1 MRILLS
7 NDDGYFAPGIQA
19 LFQALEGL
27 GEIVVVAPEQ
37 NRSGASNSLT
47 LDRPLFL
54 KQAASGFYFVNGTPT
69 DCVHLAV
76 TGMLDYMPDI
86 IVSGINH
93 GANMG
98 DDTIYSG
105 TVAAATEGFLLGIPS
120 IAISLTSF
128 EGNNYSTAG
137 RVARELV
144 ERFVRDPIR
153 EPVLLNVNVPDIPY
167 ADLCGTG
174 SDAAGPA
181 SQGRTGGH
189 DALPAQRNGVLG
201 WRRRRRRRCRTG
213 YGFQR
218 GRARLC
224 LHYSPAG
231 RSDTPGAGVGDC
243 ELDAMT
249 ASGLH
254 GIGMTS
260 QRTRARMI
268 ERLREMG
275 IRNEAVLNAMA
286 AVPRHVFVEEA
297 LASRAYEDT
306 ALPLGM
312 GQTISQPFVV
322 ARMIELLLNGR
333 TSLGKT
339 LEVGAGCGY
348 QAAVLAQLTAD
359 VFAIER
365 LAPLLE
371 KAKANMRQLKQF
383 NVRLKHGDGR
393 LGMPE
398 AAPFDS
404 IIVAAAGLEV
414 PPALL
419 EQLAVGG
426 RLVLPVGTSEQ
437 YLSFIERTP
446 QGFVEKRLDA
456 VRFVPL
462 LAGTQ

>member
-1 MRILLS
+1 
-7 NDDGYFAPGIQA
+7 
-19 LFQALEGL
+19 
-27 GEIVVVAPEQ
+27 
-37 NRSGASNSLT
+37 
-47 LDRPLFL
+47 
-54 KQAASGFYFVNGTPT
+54 
-69 DCVHLAV
+69 
-76 TGMLDYMPDI
+76 
-86 IVSGINH
+86 
-93 GANMG
+93 
-98 DDTIYSG
+98 
-105 TVAAATEGFLLGIPS
+105 
-120 IAISLTSF
+120 
-128 EGNNYSTAG
+128 
-137 RVARELV
+137 
-144 ERFVRDPIR
+144 
-153 EPVLLNVNVPDIPY
+153 
-167 ADLCGTG
+167 
-174 SDAAGPA
+174 
-181 SQGRTGGH
+181 
-189 DALPAQRNGVLG
+189 
-201 WRRRRRRRCRTG
+201 
-213 YGFQR
+213 
-218 GRARLC
+218 
-224 LHYSPAG
+224 
-231 RSDTPGAGVGDC
+231 
-243 ELDAMT
+243 MT

-275 IRNEAVLNAMA
+275 IRNEAVLAAMA

-333 TSLGKT
+333 TTLGRT

-348 QAAVLAQLTAD
+348 QAAVLAQLTTD
-359 VFAIER
+359 VYAIER

>member
-1 MRILLS
+1 
-7 NDDGYFAPGIQA
+7 
-19 LFQALEGL
+19 
-27 GEIVVVAPEQ
+27 
-37 NRSGASNSLT
+37 
-47 LDRPLFL
+47 
-54 KQAASGFYFVNGTPT
+54 
-69 DCVHLAV
+69 
-76 TGMLDYMPDI
+76 
-86 IVSGINH
+86 
-93 GANMG
+93 
-98 DDTIYSG
+98 
-105 TVAAATEGFLLGIPS
+105 
-120 IAISLTSF
+120 
-128 EGNNYSTAG
+128 
-137 RVARELV
+137 
-144 ERFVRDPIR
+144 
-153 EPVLLNVNVPDIPY
+153 
-167 ADLCGTG
+167 
-174 SDAAGPA
+174 
-181 SQGRTGGH
+181 
-189 DALPAQRNGVLG
+189 
-201 WRRRRRRRCRTG
+201 
-213 YGFQR
+213 
-218 GRARLC
+218 
-224 LHYSPAG
+224 
-231 RSDTPGAGVGDC
+231 
-243 ELDAMT
+243 MT

-260 QRTRARMI
+260 QRTRSRMI

-333 TSLGKT
+333 TTLGKT

-437 YLSFIERTP
+437 YLSFIERTA